1 MEILKRNSVALIRH
15 QRQPSLDF
23 LTEMTKRR
31 NKMGGSEVL
40 GKMSN
45 VLKVLLVVLLT
56 ADLGQGR
63 SSLTRD

>member
-1 MEILKRNSVALIRH
+1 
-15 QRQPSLDF
+15 
-23 LTEMTKRR
+23 
-31 NKMGGSEVL
+31 MGGSDVL
-40 GKMSN
+40 GKTSN